1 MFYWETSEVTE
12 ETEMSLIREFTRIMQ
27 AARRQHKNAKSK
39 PLIQSEEI
47 RGKEGS
53 LDNML
58 IHGDNKA
65 AMKNLLEQG
74 YGGKIQMIYIA
85 VTSIKIIILYRLS
98 PILFVIII

>member
-1 MFYWETSEVTE
+1 
-12 ETEMSLIREFTRIMQ
+12 MQ

-74 YGGKIQMIYIA
+74 YGGKIQMIYIDPPFFSKADYDA
-85 VTSIKIIILYRLS
+85 VVKAGDKQIRLYSL
-98 PILFVIII
+98 LFPLLFSGSKKQG